1 MLRAASLLVVLLAAS
16 TAASATGDA
25 MAGDAKRLFDAGS
38 LFYARGQYP
47 PAIRAFEEAMRQVP
61 LPAIGFSLAQAI
73 RLQYFV
79 DHDAAK
85 LRRAIEL
92 YRGYIAA
99 TPAGGRRGDA
109 VSMIAELEPIL
120 HRLDSERVRAE
131 PVKPAPPSPT
141 ELLVTS
147 SVEGAMVSIDGGA
160 ESELPLDAVVSAGA
174 HQIRVTHPDY
184 FPASERATAVEG
196 RLVTVEVALKPRP
209 ALLALSGDEGVELS
223 LDGRVLAKTPVAI
236 PVELE
241 AGQYHLRFSRSGR
254 EPLEQ
259 TIDLSRGETR
269 SIAIDL
275 SLTTQRRWAYGLML
289 GSALAMAGSATFV
302 GLGASDD
309 SVASDLFARREAG
322 GISAADADRYDD
334 LRRTRDAKLTVGF
347 AVGGAAVAL
356 LATGIGLLLAD

>member
-1 MLRAASLLVVLLAAS
+1 MLRPAALVLCLFAAVP
-16 TAASATGDA
+16 AAGANDP

-47 PAIRAFEEAMRQVP
+47 PAIRAFEEAMRLVP

-92 YRGYIAA
+92 YRSYVAA

-109 VSMIAELEPIL
+109 VSMIAEHEPIL
-120 HRLDSERVRAE
+120 HRLDNDRARAE
-131 PVKPAPPSPT
+131 PPKPAPPPPT

-147 SVEGAMVSIDGGA
+147 AVEGAKVSIDGGA

-174 HQIRVTHPDY
+174 HQIRVTHPDH
-184 FPASERATAVEG
+184 FPVEERAIAVEG
-196 RLVTVEVALKPRP
+196 RLVTIEVALKPRP

-223 LDGRVLAKTPVAI
+223 LDGRVVAKTPVAV

-241 AGQYHLRFSRSGR
+241 AGQYHLRLSRSGR

-259 TIDLSRGETR
+259 TIDLTRGETR
-269 SIAIDL
+269 SIAVDL
-275 SLTTQRRWAYGLML
+275 PLTLQRRWAYGLML
-289 GSALAMAGSATFV
+289 GSALAAAGSATFV

-309 SVASDLFARREAG
+309 SAASDLYTRLEAG
-322 GISAADADRYDD
+322 GISASDADRYDG
-334 LRRTRDAKLTVGF
+334 LRRSRDAKLTVGF
-347 AVGGAAVAL
+347 AVGGAAAAL
-356 LATGIGLLLAD
+356 LATGLGLLLAD